1 MRVGFIGLGTM
12 GAGMANNLQ
21 QKGGYRI
28 TVTDLRKE
36 AAAKHLAAG
45 AVWADTPKAVAA
57 ASDVVFTS
65 LPVPADVEKVALGED
80 GIIAGLPKG
89 GIYLDLSTNAVK
101 VVRALNEKFAAEGK
115 FMLDA
120 PVSGGPK
127 GANSG
132 RLAIWVG
139 GDEGAFNR
147 AKPVMDSFAD
157 QVAYI
162 GAIGAGT
169 IAKMVHNATSA
180 VTNLLF
186 AELFA
191 MGVKA
196 GVDPLSIWEAV
207 RQGAG
212 GRRRTFDGLA
222 DHFLPGDYDPPDFA
236 FRLIHKDVSLAA
248 ELGRD
253 VGAPMRFVALA
264 LQDMQEALNRGWGH
278 RDSRVSMLLA
288 PERAGIE
295 PIKVDKARIAAVLQ
309 KDNKG

>member
-12 GAGMANNLQ
+12 GAGMALNLL
-21 QKGGYRI
+21 KGGFKL

-36 AAAKHLAAG
+36 AAERHIANG
-45 AVWADTPKAVAA
+45 AEWADSPKAVAA

-65 LPVPADVEKVALGED
+65 LPVPADVEKVALGEN

-89 GIYLDLSTNAVK
+89 GAYLDLSTNSVK
-101 VVRALNEKFAAEGK
+101 VVRALNASFAERGLN
-115 FMLDA
+115 MLDA
-120 PVSGGPK
+120 PVSGGPR

-139 GDEGAFNR
+139 GDEAAFNR

-157 QVAYI
+157 QILYI
-162 GAIGAGT
+162 GPTGAGT
-169 IAKMVHNATSA
+169 IAKMVHNATSG
-180 VTNLLF
+180 VMNIVL

-196 GVDPLSIWEAV
+196 GVEPLALWEAV

-212 GRRRTFDGLA
+212 GRRRTFDGLG
-222 DHFLPGDYDPPDFA
+222 DHFLPGEYDPPDFA
-236 FRLIHKDVSLAA
+236 FRLLHKDVSLAA

-253 VGAPMRFVALA
+253 VGAPMRMVALA

-288 PERAGIE
+288 PERAGIPE
-295 PIKVDKARIAAVLQ
+295 IKVDKQRIAAVLQ
-309 KDNKG
+309 RDNKS

>member
-12 GAGMANNLQ
+12 GAGMALNLL
-21 QKGGYRI
+21 KGGFSL
-28 TVTDLRKE
+28 TVTDLRRE
-36 AAAKHLAAG
+36 AADRHVANG
-45 AVWADTPKAVAA
+45 AVWVDTPKAVAA

-65 LPVPADVEKVALGED
+65 LPVPADVEKVALGEN
-80 GIIAGLPKG
+80 GIISGLPPG
-89 GIYLDLSTNAVK
+89 GAYLDLSTNSVK
-101 VVRALNEKFAAEGK
+101 LVRALHASFAERGLN
-115 FMLDA
+115 MLDA
-120 PVSGGPK
+120 PVSGGPR

-139 GDEGAFNR
+139 GDEAAFNR
-147 AKPVMDSFAD
+147 ARPVMDAIAD
-157 QVAYI
+157 QILYI
-162 GAIGAGT
+162 GPTGAGT
-169 IAKMVHNATSA
+169 IAKMVHNATSG
-180 VTNLLF
+180 VMNLVL

-196 GVDPLSIWEAV
+196 GVEPLALWEAV

-222 DHFLPGDYDPPDFA
+222 DHFLPGEYDPPDFA
-236 FRLIHKDVSLAA
+236 FRLLHKDVSLAA

-253 VGAPMRFVALA
+253 VGAPMRMVALA

-288 PERAGIE
+288 PERAGIPE
-295 PIKVDKARIAAVLQ
+295 IKMDKQRIAAVLQ
-309 KDNKG
+309 RDNKS

>member
-21 QKGGYRI
+21 KGGFKI
-28 TVTDLRKE
+28 TVTDLRRE
-36 AAAKHLAAG
+36 AAEKHIANG
-45 AVWADTPKAVAA
+45 AVWVDSPKAVAE
-57 ASDVVFTS
+57 ASDVLFTS
-65 LPVPADVEKVALGED
+65 LPVPADVEKVALGEN
-80 GIIAGLPKG
+80 GIIHGLAKG
-89 GIYLDLSTNAVK
+89 GVYLDLSTNSVK
-101 VVRALNEKFAAEGK
+101 VVRAINEKFAEKGA

-132 RLAIWVG
+132 RLAIWCG
-139 GDEGAFNR
+139 GDEAAFNK
-147 AKPVMDSFAD
+147 AKPVMDAFAD

-162 GAIGAGT
+162 GSIGAGT

-186 AELFA
+186 AELFS
-191 MGVKA
+191 MGVKS

-278 RDSRVSMLLA
+278 RDSRVAMLLA

>member
-21 QKGGYRI
+21 QKGGYQV
-28 TVTDLRKE
+28 TVTDLRQE
-36 AAAKHLAAG
+36 AAAKHIAQG
-45 AVWADTPKAVAA
+45 AVWANTPREVAA

-65 LPVPADVEKVALGED
+65 LPVPADVEKVALGPD

-89 GIYLDLSTNAVK
+89 GVYLDLSTNSVK
-101 VVRALNEKFAAEGK
+101 VVRALNAAFAEQGK
-115 FMLDA
+115 FMMDA

-139 GDEGAFNR
+139 GDESAFNR

-162 GAIGAGT
+162 GATGAGT

-180 VTNLLF
+180 VSNLLF

-222 DHFLPGDYDPPDFA
+222 DHFLPGEYDPPDFA

-248 ELGRD
+248 ELGRE

-288 PERAGIE
+288 PERSGID

-309 KDNKG
+309 RDNKG

>member
-12 GAGMANNLQ
+12 GAGMAANL
-21 QKGGYRI
+21 QKGGFQI
-28 TVTDLRKE
+28 TITDLRKD
-36 AAAKHLAAG
+36 AVAKHLANG
-45 AVWADTPKAVAA
+45 ASWAESPREVAA
-57 ASDVVFTS
+57 SSDIVFTS
-65 LPVPADVEKVALGED
+65 LPVPADVEKVALGEN
-80 GIIAGLPKG
+80 GILAGLPKG
-89 GIYLDLSTNAVK
+89 GAYLDLSTNSVK
-101 VVRALNEKFAAEGK
+101 VVRALNAAFAAEGK

-139 GDEGAFNR
+139 GDEGAYNR
-147 AKPVMDSFAD
+147 AKPVMDAFAD
-157 QVAYI
+157 QILYI
-162 GAIGAGT
+162 GPTGAGT
-169 IAKMVHNATSA
+169 IAKMVHNATSG
-180 VTNLLF
+180 VMNIVLS
-186 AELFA
+186 ELFA

-196 GVDPLSIWEAV
+196 GVDPLALWEAV

-222 DHFLPGDYDPPDFA
+222 DHFLPGEYDPPDFA

-253 VGAPMRFVALA
+253 VGAPMRMVALA

-278 RDSRVSMLLA
+278 RDSRVAMLLA
-288 PERAGIE
+288 PERAGIPE
-295 PIKVDKARIAAVLQ
+295 IKVDKQRIAAILQ
-309 KDNKG
+309 RDNKT